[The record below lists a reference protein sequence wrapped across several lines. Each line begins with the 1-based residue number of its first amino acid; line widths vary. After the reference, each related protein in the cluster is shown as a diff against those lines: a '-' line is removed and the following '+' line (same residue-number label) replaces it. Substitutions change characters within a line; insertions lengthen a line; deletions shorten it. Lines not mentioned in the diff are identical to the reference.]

1 MTRRLVV
8 LGAAGSA
15 VAALAAICVPE
26 VRAYRNLNA
35 ITRSLRDPIDEAHA
49 RAGGYRTDGSGS

>member
-35 ITRSLRDPIDEAHA
+35 ITRSLRDSADEAHA
-49 RAGGYRTDGSGS
+49 RAGGYAAGGSRP